1 MPGAELVSEPVI
13 NQGMVRFLD
22 PAGIDHDR
30 RTDQVIAAIN
40 RTGEAFFTGTMWKG
54 RRAMRVSVCNWR
66 TSQADVERTLDCVKG
81 VLTCQSMSV

>member
-40 RTGEAFFTGTMWKG
+40 RTGEAFFTGTTWKG

-66 TSQADVERTLDCVKG
+66 TSQGDVERTLDCVKG
-81 VLTCQSMSV
+81 VLECQST